1 MRGMAA
7 RNAAS
12 RVVTSLAA
20 AIRLISSVVGG
31 LIVLYAVFV
40 LFEANPDNPIVQ
52 FTAGVRDDLGGFTRD
67 LFTPEDPKIAATVNA
82 LIAAIVWV
90 VGGNLLSKAITRL
103 APRAK
108 SGKD

>member
-1 MRGMAA
+1 MAV

-12 RVVTSLAA
+12 RVVTSIAA
-20 AIRLISSVVGG
+20 AVRLISSVVGG

-67 LFTPEDPKIAATVNA
+67 LFTPEDPKIASTVNA
-82 LIAAIVWV
+82 LVAAIVWV
-90 VGGNLLSKAITRL
+90 VVGNLLSKVITRL
-103 APRAK
+103 APR
-108 SGKD
+108 S